1 MDSPRQPFLIVGI
14 GNEYRADDSIGIR
27 IAARIKKTDL
37 SQVEI
42 IEGISDGTSLIALW
56 QGRKKVWIIDCVMS
70 GNSPGKIF
78 RFEALHEP
86 IPEKLFGKLSTHAFS
101 LTEAIELGRTLNQL
115 PREIIVYGIEGRNIQ
130 TGGEI
135 TPDVRDAVEV
145 VFERI
150 MAELKNSGQ

>member
-1 MDSPRQPFLIVGI
+1 M
-14 GNEYRADDSIGIR
+14 
-27 IAARIKKTDL
+27 
-37 SQVEI
+37 EI

-56 QGRKKVWIIDCVMS
+56 QGRRKVWIVDCVLS

-78 RFEALHEP
+78 RFEALHVP

-135 TPDVRDAVEV
+135 TPAVRDAAELVL
-145 VFERI
+145 ERI